1 MECGSC
7 NFICPTCHCFLLS
20 DLERAGRFRRF
31 KNWDACQYEAFAR
44 VAGGAN
50 PRPKRWERLRNRFDK
65 KFDFFVTHVGEPACT
80 GCGRCV
86 EACPGRIDLREI
98 LKELVHA

>member
-1 MECGSC
+1 
-7 NFICPTCHCFLLS
+7 
-20 DLERAGRFRRF
+20 
-31 KNWDACQYEAFAR
+31 
-44 VAGGAN
+44 
-50 PRPKRWERLRNRFDK
+50 
-65 KFDFFVTHVGEPACT
+65 VGEPACT